1 MAKYLS
7 NRPML
12 MREVI
17 VMMMMVNAMVMMLM
31 RNAMVMMLMREAMV
45 MMSMTD
51 AIMMMM
57 LMKDQSNCDDAD
69 SMLMRDA
76 MEMVMILA

>member
-17 VMMMMVNAMVMMLM
+17 VMMLMMNAMVMMLM
-31 RNAMVMMLMREAMV
+31 RNAIMMMA
-45 MMSMTD
+45 MTD

-57 LMKDQSNCDDAD
+57 LMRDQSNGDDAD
-69 SMLMRDA
+69 SMLIKEA
-76 MEMVMILA
+76 MVMVMIIA